1 MVQYATQTGSFQP
14 RNVGDGKVI
23 GLELEI
29 RKNLSFASILMQ
41 NFSLNANFTYTSSS
55 IKLSETEYQSRKE
68 NARTGQSVDEYRDM
82 AGQAPY
88 LINAGLAFNGGE
100 KGFGKGLE
108 AGIYYN
114 VQGETLFIVGI
125 VDRPDIYTV
134 PFHSLNFNANKSFG
148 KNNRMSVGFK
158 VENILNEDNE
168 TVFKSYQADD
178 QYFNRL
184 SPGTK
189 FTLRYSYNIF

>member
-1 MVQYATQTGSFQP
+1 
-14 RNVGDGKVI
+14 
-23 GLELEI
+23 
-29 RKNLSFASILMQ
+29 
-41 NFSLNANFTYTSSS
+41 
-55 IKLSETEYQSRKE
+55 
-68 NARTGQSVDEYRDM
+68 
-82 AGQAPY
+82 
-88 LINAGLAFNGGE
+88 
-100 KGFGKGLE
+100 LE